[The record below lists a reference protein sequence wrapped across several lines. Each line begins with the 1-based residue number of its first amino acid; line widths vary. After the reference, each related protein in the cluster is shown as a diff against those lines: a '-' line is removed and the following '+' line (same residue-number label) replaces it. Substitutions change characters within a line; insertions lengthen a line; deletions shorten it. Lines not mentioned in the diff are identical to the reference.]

1 MCTSHPDRDEV
12 CLDAF
17 ALLTVTPGELA
28 DEGVRRH
35 VRDLHRLRAVLDA
48 AIVEATGV
56 LDGRMIWAGDA
67 ARSAGAWLA
76 ARVDAMPGAARHEV
90 RLARDLRDAPVVAEA
105 ARTGRLGRVKV
116 DALMEVRTPELIEVF
131 AEQEAYLV
139 EEVAALRADEARRF
153 LQSWQQFARLAID
166 SVDPDGPPP
175 GEAPRVA
182 VNLAQTFQGRYV
194 LDGEMDPEHGAIVR
208 SVIDAEVDDM
218 FRTGVF
224 GPDDGLTPPERRGQA
239 LVQVLVRKGRVG
251 IKNGEIRPSIE
262 VIVDERTL
270 LDIPIEDDA
279 DQQSRV
285 CQTRD
290 GTPIPVP
297 TMQRLLCEA
306 VLHRVLVNAKS
317 EVLDLGLDVRL
328 ANRAQRRA
336 LAFLHRGCQF
346 PGCSAPASWCEA
358 HHIEPYDPSNKT
370 GPTDLANLCLLCRFH
385 HHRVHEGRFH
395 LARGPNG
402 TLQVH
407 RPDGTPIDRCRP
419 RRPTIKP
426 TRPDRSRPTTP

>member
-1 MCTSHPDRDEV
+1 VS
-12 CLDAF
+12 LDAS
-17 ALLTVTPGELA
+17 ALLAVVPGELC
-28 DEGVRRH
+28 DEAVRGH

-56 LDGRMIWAGDA
+56 LGGRMVWAGDA

-76 ARVDAMPGAARHEV
+76 ARVDVMPGAARHEV
-90 RLARDLRDAPVVAEA
+90 RLARELRDAPLVEVA
-105 ARTGRLGRVKV
+105 AREGRLGRVKV
-116 DALMEVRTPELIEVF
+116 DALMEVRTPELAGVF

-153 LQSWQQFARLAID
+153 LQSWQQFARLAVGSI
-166 SVDPDGPPP
+166 DPDGPPP
-175 GEAPRVA
+175 DPAPRVA

-194 LDGEMDPEHGAIVR
+194 LDGEMDPEHGAIVG

-224 GPDDGLTPPERRGQA
+224 GPEDGLAPPERRGQA

-270 LDIPIEDDA
+270 LDAPIEDDT
-279 DQQSRV
+279 DQKSRV
-285 CQTRD
+285 CETRD
-290 GTPIPVP
+290 GTTIPVP

-306 VLHRVLVNAKS
+306 VLHRVLVGAKG
-317 EVLDLGLDVRL
+317 EVLDLGFDVRL
-328 ANRAQRRA
+328 ATRAQKRA
-336 LAFLHRGCQF
+336 LAFAHRGCQF
-346 PGCSAPASWCEA
+346 PGCSAPADWCEA
-358 HHIEPYDPSNKT
+358 HHIEPYDPSKGT

-395 LARGPNG
+395 LARGPG
-402 TLQVH
+402 DTLDVH

-419 RRPTIKP
+419 RRPIRPAP
-426 TRPDRSRPTTP
+426 T